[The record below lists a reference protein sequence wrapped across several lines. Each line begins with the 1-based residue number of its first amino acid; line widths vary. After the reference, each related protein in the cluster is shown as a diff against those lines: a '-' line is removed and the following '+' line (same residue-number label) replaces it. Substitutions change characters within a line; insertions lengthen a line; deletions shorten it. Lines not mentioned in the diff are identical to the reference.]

1 MSGKK
6 IAHTTEAGMNRGQER
21 SVAMGPRQDRTD
33 VGRHPTPPQHTPR
46 LRLKPQAPHCGY
58 VDGAWW
64 PHSDDLTTELPDLLA
79 VLSVRLGRIDRV
91 LYKLN
96 DWAKAPTKLATGG
109 RAVRLDGY
117 RLEPPNTI
125 EVLGLNRNRIVLL
138 VVPPHTDP
146 DRAHATLMAAAA
158 PDNDSTVD
166 GLLMISLRGRESRT
180 QRAAAQ
186 ERWDSEGG
194 AVR

>member
-1 MSGKK
+1 
-6 IAHTTEAGMNRGQER
+6 
-21 SVAMGPRQDRTD
+21 MGPRQDRTS

-46 LRLKPQAPHCGY
+46 LRLKPKAPHSGY

-64 PHSDDLTTELPDLLA
+64 PHSDDLTTVLPDLLA

-91 LYKLN
+91 LYKLS
-96 DWAKAPTKLATGG
+96 DWSKAPTKLATGG
-109 RAVRLDGY
+109 GAVRLDGY
-117 RLEPPNTI
+117 RLQPPNTI

-166 GLLMISLRGRESRT
+166 GLLMISLRDRESRT